1 MKKLLRA
8 LTTSGSAVVLAATI
22 ASCGSGTV
30 SDPAADAS
38 ITAKAAPDGISVETA
53 KGVVTLEKP
62 AKRVVSLEWG
72 YTEELVALDVT
83 PVGVADSKGYQTW
96 VSADGAEL
104 PEGSTDVGTR
114 QEPSIEQIRA
124 LKPDLIVSD
133 EDRLEADF
141 DQLNEIAPV
150 LAFDPTKKPRL
161 QTMKDNFTELGKAVG
176 KQGEAEEVLG
186 ELDEKVDDVKAELDE
201 KKKAKYALAQGFTTE
216 GSPGIRMFTSE
227 SLAGELIE
235 STGLVNGWDGK
246 PDGWG
251 ITTVG
256 VEDLTKIDDDATF
269 LYVAQKDDDPFT
281 GSPAK
286 NRVWHGLEFVKEDRV
301 RALDPGTWVFGG
313 PLSAVQILDETAK
326 AFDD

>member
-30 SDPAADAS
+30 SDPVADAS
-38 ITAKAAPDGISVETA
+38 IIAKAAPDGISVETA
-53 KGVVTLEKP
+53 KGAVTLEKP
-62 AKRVVSLEWG
+62 AKRVVSLEWA
-72 YTEELVALDVT
+72 YTEELIALDVT
-83 PVGVADSKGYQTW
+83 PVGVADSKGYQAW
-96 VSADGAEL
+96 VSAAGAEL

-133 EDRLEADF
+133 EDRLEANF

-150 LAFDPTKKPRL
+150 LAFDPTEKPRL

-176 KQGEAEEVLG
+176 KQYEAEEVLG
-186 ELDEKVDDVKAELDE
+186 ELDEKVDDVRAELDE

-216 GSPGIRMFTSE
+216 GTPAIRMFGSE

-246 PDGWG
+246 PDDWG
-251 ITTVG
+251 VTTVG

-269 LYVAQKDDDPFT
+269 LYVAQKDADPFT

-286 NRVWHGLEFVKEDRV
+286 NRVWQGLEFVKEDRV

-313 PLSAVQILDETAK
+313 PLSAVQILDETAD